1 MTHIIGIYFF
11 QVNDALEE
19 VEDQRQSIAQWKRK
33 AQKIQGLEFC
43 VLFSIQLYYK
53 LFFGYSG
60 EMHDCKLLLEEQTS
74 RNGLLEKRQ
83 RKFDVELGLL
93 QVFFKNSN
101 NI

>member
-1 MTHIIGIYFF
+1 MPLRRWKIN
-11 QVNDALEE
+11 VRALPSGRERLKKYK
-19 VEDQRQSIAQWKRK
+19 V
-33 AQKIQGLEFC
+33 LEFC